1 MILTEANL
9 AEKHILTAEESLKGA
24 KTPSIYKSLANTLKK
39 RKKCSHRCFYFEKCP
54 LMSMSMSSPERKCMM
69 KQFPERIRSRF
80 KKVFLEGE
88 EGMLDEIKTAIYNY
102 GLSADALPGLREKK
116 EYIDLLLR
124 LHKATYGDK
133 SQIVSDREPLTI
145 NIQQLQQTGDKRG
158 ITEIPDGTIKP
169 LVQAVESKRSIEYKE
184 KIMEECKEEAD
195 TESDPESLFLSE
207 NLDSIVRN
215 GK

>member
-1 MILTEANL
+1 MGEPHVLTDEDRM
-9 AEKHILTAEESLKGA
+9 KGA

-39 RKKCSHRCFYFEKCP
+39 RKKCSHRCFYFDTCP
-54 LMSMSMSSPERKCMM
+54 LMSMSMSSVDKKCMM

-88 EGMLDEIKTAIYNY
+88 EGMLNEIKTAIYNY

-145 NIQQLQQTGDKRG
+145 NIQQLQQNKEGG

-169 LVQAVESKRSIEYKE
+169 VIHAVESKRSIAYKE
-184 KIMEECKEEAD
+184 KIMEECREVAD
-195 TESDPESLFLSE
+195 VELDPESLFLSDK
-207 NLDSIVRN
+207 LDQIV
-215 GK
+215 GEK

>member
-1 MILTEANL
+1 MGELHKLTP
-9 AEKHILTAEESLKGA
+9 EEQLKGA
-24 KTPSIYKSLANTLKK
+24 KTSSIYKSMANTLKR
-39 RKKCSHRCFYFEKCP
+39 RKKCSHRCFYFDTCP
-54 LMSMSMSSPERKCMM
+54 LMSMSMSSPDKKCMM

-88 EGMLDEIKTAIYNY
+88 EGMLNEIKTAIYNY

-145 NIQQLQQTGDKRG
+145 NIQQLQQNKG

-169 LVQAVESKRSIEYKE
+169 VIQAVESKRSIEYKE
-184 KIMEECKEEAD
+184 AIMKECEPIAKIEC
-195 TESDPESLFLSE
+195 DPESLFLSE
-207 NLDSIVRN
+207 KLDKIIG
-215 GK
+215 GKPKND

>member
-1 MILTEANL
+1 L
-9 AEKHILTAEESLKGA
+9 AERHVLTADEALKGA
-24 KTPSIYKSLANTLKK
+24 KAPSIYKSLANTLKK
-39 RKKCSHRCFYFEKCP
+39 RKKCSSHCYYFDTCP
-54 LMSMSMSSPERKCMM
+54 LMSMSMSSVDHKCMM

-88 EGMLDEIKTAIYNY
+88 EGMLNEIKTAIYNY

-145 NIQQLQQTGDKRG
+145 NIQQLQQTKG
-158 ITEIPDGTIKP
+158 ITEIPDGTIRP
-169 LVQAVESKRSIEYKE
+169 VIQAVESKRSIEYKE
-184 KIMEECKEEAD
+184 KIMEECKEIAD
-195 TESDPESLFLSE
+195 VEEDPESLFKSE
-207 NLDSIVRN
+207 NLDSIIRN
-215 GK
+215 EK